1 MKRSFL
7 SLAVLTLL
15 AVAALV
21 MFTPTKGPSGKTD
34 EGALLL
40 PEVAVEI
47 KGINRVEIVS
57 AGAVTVATLIKTG
70 ESWQIE
76 QMGGYRANWTSLN
89 TLLSE
94 LAQARV
100 VETKTDKPE
109 YYARLGVED
118 VSEEGAASVLVKL
131 NAGDNTTGIL
141 IGHQAQG
148 RSGQYVRLQNS
159 AVSALVDRKIEVSTE
174 RLDWVDTNIVDIYSS
189 EVAEVELIHPT
200 GERVFVMRISA
211 DQTDFDLAGIPQD
224 KEIKNSWAVNSF
236 GSVFSMLDME
246 TVQSEDMVDWDDAVK
261 MRMLL
266 FSGVEI
272 LADMVESGDAYMLRL
287 HASHPAAK
295 VLESENDVSIEQ
307 QELEKQAA
315 DDVAKTVETI
325 NQKSLGWA
333 YGISQHKFEAMVKKP
348 EDLLKPRDAP

>member
-15 AVAALV
+15 AVAALM
-21 MFTPTKGPSGKTD
+21 MFTPGKVPTGKTD
-34 EGALLL
+34 EGALLM
-40 PEVAVEI
+40 PEVAAKINE
-47 KGINRVEIVS
+47 INRLEIVS
-57 AGAVTVATLIKTG
+57 AGDVTVATLIKNG
-70 ESWQIE
+70 DSWQIE
-76 QMGGYRANWTSLN
+76 QMGGYQANRMSLN
-89 TLLSE
+89 RLLNN

-131 NAGDNTTGIL
+131 GTGDNITGVL

-148 RSGQYVRLQNS
+148 RPGQYVRLQDS
-159 AVSALVDRKIEVSTE
+159 AVSALVDRKIEVSTGQ
-174 RLDWVDTNIVDIYSS
+174 LDWTEINIVDIYSS

-211 DQTDFDLAGIPQD
+211 DQTDFDLAGIPQGR
-224 KEIKNSWAVNSF
+224 EIKNSWAVNSF

-246 TVQSEDMVDWDDAVK
+246 TVQPENAVDWNDAVK

-266 FSGVEI
+266 FTGVEI
-272 LADMVESGDAYMLRL
+272 LADMVESGDGYMLRL

-295 VLESENDVSIEQ
+295 VLDSEPGVSIEQ

-315 DDVAKTVETI
+315 DDVAKTVEAI

-333 YGISQHKFEAMVKKP
+333 YGISQQKFEAMVKKP
-348 EDLLKPRDAP
+348 GDLLKPLDAS

>member
-1 MKRSFL
+1 MKRSFI

-15 AVAALV
+15 AVAALM
-21 MFTPTKGPSGKTD
+21 MFTPGKGPTGRTD

-40 PEVAVEI
+40 PEIAAKINEV
-47 KGINRVEIVS
+47 NRVEIVS
-57 AGAVTVATLIKTG
+57 AGDVTVATLIKAG
-70 ESWQIE
+70 DNWQIE

-89 TLLSE
+89 TLLSN
-94 LAQARV
+94 LARARV

-109 YYARLGVED
+109 YYARLGVEG
-118 VSEEGAASVLVKL
+118 VSEEGAASVLVRL
-131 NAGDNTTGIL
+131 GAADNTTGVL
-141 IGHQAQG
+141 IGHQAKG
-148 RSGQYVRLQNS
+148 RPGQYVRLQDS
-159 AVSALVDRKIEVSTE
+159 AVSALVDRKIEVSTQQ
-174 RLDWVDTNIVDIYSS
+174 LNWVETNIVDIYSS

-211 DQTDFDLAGIPQD
+211 DQTDFDLAGIPQGR
-224 KEIKNSWAVNSF
+224 EIKNSWAVNSF

-246 TVQSEDMVDWDDAVK
+246 TVQPEDTVNWDAAVK

-295 VLESENDVSIEQ
+295 VVDGENTVSIEQ
-307 QELEKQAA
+307 QEIEKQAA
-315 DDVAKTVETI
+315 DDVAKTVDAI

-333 YGISQHKFEAMVKKP
+333 YGITQQKFEAMVKKP
-348 EDLLKPRDAP
+348 EELLKPLDAP

>member
-7 SLAVLTLL
+7 SLAILTLL
-15 AVAALV
+15 AVAAVV
-21 MFTPTKGPSGKTD
+21 MFTPGNEPTGKTD

-40 PEVAVEI
+40 PEVAAEI
-47 KGINRVEIVS
+47 NGINRVEIVS
-57 AGAVTVATLIKTG
+57 AGDVTVATLIKNG
-70 ESWQIE
+70 DSWQIE
-76 QMGGYRANWTSLN
+76 QVSGYRANWTSLN

-118 VSEEGAASVLVKL
+118 VGEETAASVLVKL
-131 NAGDNTTGIL
+131 DAGDNTTGVL
-141 IGHQAQG
+141 IGHKAQG
-148 RSGQYVRLQNS
+148 RPGQYVRLQNS
-159 AVSALVDRKIEVSTE
+159 AESVLVDRKIEVST
-174 RLDWVDTNIVDIYSS
+174 RQLDWVDTTIVDIYSS

-200 GERVFVMRISA
+200 GERVLVMRISA
-211 DQTDFDLAGIPQD
+211 DQTDFDLAGIPQGR
-224 KEIKNSWAVNSF
+224 EIKNSWAVNSF
-236 GSVFSMLDME
+236 GSVFSTLDME
-246 TVQSEDMVDWDDAVK
+246 TVQPEDRVDWGDAVK

-272 LADMVESGDAYMLRL
+272 LADMVESGDEYMLRL

-295 VLESENDVSIEQ
+295 VVESENNVSIEQ
-307 QELEKQAA
+307 QQLEMQAA
-315 DDVAKTVETI
+315 DDVAKAVEAI

-333 YGISQHKFEAMVKKP
+333 YGISQQKFEAMVKMP
-348 EDLLKPRDAP
+348 EDLLKPLDTP

>member
-7 SLAVLTLL
+7 SLAVLTIL
-15 AVAALV
+15 AVAALM
-21 MFTPTKGPSGKTD
+21 MFTPGEAPTGKTD

-40 PEVAVEI
+40 PEVAAKINEI
-47 KGINRVEIVS
+47 KRVEIVS
-57 AGAVTVATLIKTG
+57 AGNVTVATLIKNG
-70 ESWQIE
+70 DIWQIE
-76 QMGGYRANWTSLN
+76 QMGGYQANWTSLN
-89 TLLSE
+89 KVLSE

-100 VETKTDKPE
+100 VETKTDKPA

-118 VSEEGAASVLVKL
+118 IGEEGAASVLVKL
-131 NAGDNTTGIL
+131 GSGDNTTGVL

-148 RSGQYVRLQNS
+148 RPGQYVRLQDTP
-159 AVSALVDRKIEVSTE
+159 VSALVDRKIEVPTQQ
-174 RLDWVDTNIVDIYSS
+174 LDWVETNIVDIYSS

-211 DQTDFDLAGIPQD
+211 DQTDFDLAGIPQGR
-224 KEIKNSWAVNSF
+224 EIKNSWAVNSF

-246 TVQSEDMVDWDDAVK
+246 TVQPEDTVNWDAAIK

-295 VLESENDVSIEQ
+295 VVEGENAISIEQ
-307 QELEKQAA
+307 QEIEKRAA
-315 DDVAKTVETI
+315 DDVAKAVDAI
-325 NQKSLGWA
+325 NQKSTGWA
-333 YGISQHKFEAMVKKP
+333 YGISQQKFDAMVKKP
-348 EDLLKPRDAP
+348 EELLKPLDTP